1 MTNRQKKEESA
12 AVEPENHMQY
22 RILVVDDEPEW
33 LDILSLLFTRKGWD
47 VQTAPSG
54 EAAWNAMGERSY
66 DLVLCD
72 LSMPDI
78 SGIEL
83 LKRVRA
89 VDNVLPFVIMT
100 GVGTIETAVQA
111 VQLGAYSYITK
122 PFKTQELEIVAMRA
136 VEHGRM
142 HRQLEHS
149 KDKNIEDDS
158 PFIEAPGRTMQEVLA
173 TVKKVADSPVPVLI
187 QGETGTGKS
196 LLATYIHKISQR
208 RDQPFLT
215 IDCGALPETLLES
228 ELFGHV
234 KGAFTGAVF
243 SRRGLLEEA
252 QGGTVFLDEIG
263 ELTLATQAKLLR
275 AIQEHEIR
283 PVGGNKPV
291 TVDVRFITATNR
303 NLQEDVI
310 AGRFREDLYYRLAV
324 IPIVLPPLRERT
336 DEMTSLIGHFIK
348 KFNQRYGKSIVGVS
362 PAAMQ
367 MLFEQPWKG
376 NIRELE
382 NVLERAVLLAGQDML
397 TPDTLG
403 LQLPAGEARK
413 NAVADESRSLQQTV
427 QEAERR
433 AIEQALRIAGGNR
446 TQAAAM
452 LGIGRRTLYD
462 KLEEYG
468 LETRK
473 AGK

>member
-1 MTNRQKKEESA
+1 
-12 AVEPENHMQY
+12 MQY

-47 VQTAPSG
+47 VQTALSG
-54 EAAWNAMGERSY
+54 EAAWNSMGERSY

-78 SGIEL
+78 NGIEL

-89 VDNVLPFVIMT
+89 VDSVLPFVIMT

-149 KDKNIEDDS
+149 KDKAAERES
-158 PFIEAPGRTMQEVLA
+158 PFTEAPGRTMQEVLA
-173 TVKKVADSPVPVLI
+173 TVKKVADSQVPVLI

-196 LLATYIHKISQR
+196 LLATHIHKISQR
-208 RDQPFLT
+208 RDMPFLT

-303 NLQEDVI
+303 NLQEDVV
-310 AGRFREDLYYRLAV
+310 AGCFREDLYYRLAV
-324 IPIVLPPLRERT
+324 IPIVLPPLRDRM
-336 DEMTSLIGHFIK
+336 DEMASLIAHFIK
-348 KFNQRYGKSIVGVS
+348 KFNERYGKSIAGIS

-403 LQLPAGEARK
+403 LQLPAGENRK
-413 NAVADESRSLQQTV
+413 SAGTDEGRSLQQTV

>member
-1 MTNRQKKEESA
+1 
-12 AVEPENHMQY
+12 MQY

-47 VQTAPSG
+47 VQTALSG
-54 EAAWNAMGERSY
+54 EAAWSAMGERSY

-89 VDNVLPFVIMT
+89 VDSVLPFVIMT

-122 PFKTQELEIVAMRA
+122 PFKTQELKIVAMRA

-149 KDKNIEDDS
+149 KDREAESES
-158 PFIEAPGRTMQEVLA
+158 PFTGAPGRTMQEVLA
-173 TVKKVADSPVPVLI
+173 TVKKVADSQVPVLI

-196 LLATYIHKISQR
+196 LLAAHIHKISQR

-291 TVDVRFITATNR
+291 TVNVRFITATNR
-303 NLQEDVI
+303 NLQEDVT

-348 KFNQRYGKSIVGVS
+348 KFNARYGKSIAGVS

-403 LQLPAGEARK
+403 LQLSSGEARRP
-413 NAVADESRSLQQTV
+413 AGADEGRSLQQTV

-473 AGK
+473 TGK

>member
-1 MTNRQKKEESA
+1 
-12 AVEPENHMQY
+12 MQY

-136 VEHGRM
+136 REHGRM

-187 QGETGTGKS
+187 QGETGTGPK
-196 LLATYIHKISQR
+196 
-208 RDQPFLT
+208 
-215 IDCGALPETLLES
+215 
-228 ELFGHV
+228 
-234 KGAFTGAVF
+234 VF
-243 SRRGLLEEA
+243 S
-252 QGGTVFLDEIG
+252 
-263 ELTLATQAKLLR
+263 
-275 AIQEHEIR
+275 
-283 PVGGNKPV
+283 P
-291 TVDVRFITATNR
+291 
-303 NLQEDVI
+303 
-310 AGRFREDLYYRLAV
+310 
-324 IPIVLPPLRERT
+324 PI
-336 DEMTSLIGHFIK
+336 F
-348 KFNQRYGKSIVGVS
+348 
-362 PAAMQ
+362 
-367 MLFEQPWKG
+367 
-376 NIRELE
+376 
-382 NVLERAVLLAGQDML
+382 
-397 TPDTLG
+397 
-403 LQLPAGEARK
+403 
-413 NAVADESRSLQQTV
+413 
-427 QEAERR
+427 
-433 AIEQALRIAGGNR
+433 
-446 TQAAAM
+446 
-452 LGIGRRTLYD
+452 
-462 KLEEYG
+462 
-468 LETRK
+468 TR
-473 AGK
+473 

>member
-1 MTNRQKKEESA
+1 
-12 AVEPENHMQY
+12 MQY

-47 VQTAPSG
+47 VQTALSG
-54 EAAWNAMGERSY
+54 EAAWSAMGERSY

-89 VDNVLPFVIMT
+89 VDSVLSFVIMT

-149 KDKNIEDDS
+149 KDREAESES
-158 PFIEAPGRTMQEVLA
+158 PFTGAPGRTMQEVLA
-173 TVKKVADSPVPVLI
+173 TVKKVADSQVPVLI

-196 LLATYIHKISQR
+196 LLAAHIHKISQR

-291 TVDVRFITATNR
+291 TVNVRFITATNR
-303 NLQEDVI
+303 NLQEDVT

-348 KFNQRYGKSIVGVS
+348 KFNARYGKSIAGVS

-403 LQLPAGEARK
+403 LQLSSGEARRP
-413 NAVADESRSLQQTV
+413 AGADEGRSLQQTV

-473 AGK
+473 TGK

>member
-1 MTNRQKKEESA
+1 MMTRHRREETA
-12 AVEPENHMQY
+12 ANGPEKRMQY

-47 VQTAPSG
+47 VQTAPCG
-54 EAAWNAMGERSY
+54 EAAWSAMGERSY

-89 VDNVLPFVIMT
+89 VDSVLPFVIMT

-149 KDKNIEDDS
+149 KERDAESES
-158 PFIEAPGRTMQEVLA
+158 PFIDAPGRTMQEVLA
-173 TVKKVADSPVPVLI
+173 TVKKVADSQVPVLI

-196 LLATYIHKISQR
+196 LLATHIHKISQR
-208 RDQPFLT
+208 RKMPFLT

-303 NLQEDVI
+303 NLQEDVT

-324 IPIVLPPLRERT
+324 IPIVLPPLRERA
-336 DEMTSLIGHFIK
+336 DEMTSFIAHFIK
-348 KFNQRYGKSIVGVS
+348 
-362 PAAMQ
+362 
-367 MLFEQPWKG
+367 
-376 NIRELE
+376 
-382 NVLERAVLLAGQDML
+382 
-397 TPDTLG
+397 
-403 LQLPAGEARK
+403 
-413 NAVADESRSLQQTV
+413 
-427 QEAERR
+427 
-433 AIEQALRIAGGNR
+433 
-446 TQAAAM
+446 
-452 LGIGRRTLYD
+452 
-462 KLEEYG
+462 
-468 LETRK
+468 
-473 AGK
+473 

>member
-1 MTNRQKKEESA
+1 
-12 AVEPENHMQY
+12 
-22 RILVVDDEPEW
+22 
-33 LDILSLLFTRKGWD
+33 
-47 VQTAPSG
+47 
-54 EAAWNAMGERSY
+54 
-66 DLVLCD
+66 
-72 LSMPDI
+72 
-78 SGIEL
+78 
-83 LKRVRA
+83 
-89 VDNVLPFVIMT
+89 
-100 GVGTIETAVQA
+100 
-111 VQLGAYSYITK
+111 
-122 PFKTQELEIVAMRA
+122 
-136 VEHGRM
+136 
-142 HRQLEHS
+142 
-149 KDKNIEDDS
+149 
-158 PFIEAPGRTMQEVLA
+158 MQEVLA
-173 TVKKVADSPVPVLI
+173 TVKKVADSQVPVLI

-196 LLATYIHKISQR
+196 LLAAHIHKISQR

-291 TVDVRFITATNR
+291 TVNVRFITATHR
-303 NLQEDVI
+303 NLQEDVT

-348 KFNQRYGKSIVGVS
+348 KFNARYGKSIAGVS

-403 LQLPAGEARK
+403 LQLSSGEARRP
-413 NAVADESRSLQQTV
+413 AGADEGRSLQQTV

-473 AGK
+473 TGK

>member
-1 MTNRQKKEESA
+1 
-12 AVEPENHMQY
+12 MQY

-47 VQTAPSG
+47 VQTALSG
-54 EAAWNAMGERSY
+54 EAAWSAMGERSY

-89 VDNVLPFVIMT
+89 VDSVLPFVIMT

-149 KDKNIEDDS
+149 KDREAENES
-158 PFIEAPGRTMQEVLA
+158 PFTDAPGRTMQEVLA
-173 TVKKVADSPVPVLI
+173 TVKKVADSQVPVLI

-196 LLATYIHKISQR
+196 LLAAHIHKISQR

-215 IDCGALPETLLES
+215 IDGGALPETLLES

-291 TVDVRFITATNR
+291 TVNVRFITATNR
-303 NLQEDVI
+303 NLQEDVT

-348 KFNQRYGKSIVGVS
+348 KFNARYGKSIAGVS

-403 LQLPAGEARK
+403 LQLSSGEARRP
-413 NAVADESRSLQQTV
+413 AGADEGRSLQQTV

-473 AGK
+473 TGK